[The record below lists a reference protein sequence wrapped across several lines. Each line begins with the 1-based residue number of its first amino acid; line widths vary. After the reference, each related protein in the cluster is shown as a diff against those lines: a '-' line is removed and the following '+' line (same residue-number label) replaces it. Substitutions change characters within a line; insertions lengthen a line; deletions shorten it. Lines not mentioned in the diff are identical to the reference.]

1 MRAAIGPNQQI
12 YQAFPLGGPCREVV
26 VRAEWTD
33 LLGDSTIDLVMLR
46 IPDETRRVVV
56 YSTKDA
62 IAGTAATAGQ
72 AAAAF
77 PLDPGSWTFCTDRDL
92 GSGNSDTGGPRF
104 FLAIDPRDVTPG
116 VAETATVS
124 ILEAAR

>member
-26 VRAEWTD
+26 VDAVWTD
-33 LLGDSTIDLVMLR
+33 LLGDSTIDLVMIR
-46 IPDETRRVVV
+46 VPDETRRVVV

-62 IAGTAATAGQ
+62 IAGTVATAGQ

-92 GSGNSDTGGPRF
+92 VPVEGARF
-104 FLAIDPRDVTPG
+104 FLAIDPRDATPG
-116 VAETATVS
+116 VSDTATIS